1 MRPLELEYRFF
12 LEIMDDL
19 AEKHGAGSYVA
30 IKGRDILGVYS
41 SYEDAAKTVYKE
53 HEKGTFLLQ
62 RIEDSIEAMTVY
74 LHTPRI
80 VSTS

>member
-1 MRPLELEYRFF
+1 MRPLELEYRYF
-12 LEIMDDL
+12 LEIMGDL

-41 SYEDAAKTVYKE
+41 SYEDAAKSVYKE